1 MIFGSA
7 PLIMGILN
15 VTPDSFSDGGDFANV
30 DDALDHALEM
40 VEQGVDL
47 IDIGG
52 ESTRPGAAV
61 VSIEEELAR
70 VTPVIEA
77 LRRRVDIPLS
87 IDTSAPEV
95 MTQAAA
101 MGVSLINDVR
111 GLRRAGALQAAQKT
125 GLPVCLMHMQG
136 DPETMQLDPH
146 YQNLIEDVKDFFAER
161 IQACEQAGL
170 AKERLILDPGF
181 GFGKSP
187 TDNLTLINRLA
198 EFKSFE
204 LPILVGLSRKSTMSK
219 LLEQQNFNPSQQEA
233 DIIEASVAGALLAIE
248 RGASIV
254 RVHDVK
260 QTVIA
265 LKVRQAIKLES
276 VF

>member
-1 MIFGSA
+1 
-7 PLIMGILN
+7 
-15 VTPDSFSDGGDFANV
+15 
-30 DDALDHALEM
+30 
-40 VEQGVDL
+40 
-47 IDIGG
+47 
-52 ESTRPGAAV
+52 
-61 VSIEEELAR
+61 
-70 VTPVIEA
+70 
-77 LRRRVDIPLS
+77 
-87 IDTSAPEV
+87 
-95 MTQAAA
+95 
-101 MGVSLINDVR
+101 
-111 GLRRAGALQAAQKT
+111 LQAAQKT